1 MQSIFLRP
9 KVDDGPA
16 KLRVTGLVAHEG
28 EKWIKHRRIINPAF
42 YLEKL
47 KVKTLTEI
55 EFFFVL
61 DNLWFSFFWEML
73 LRGSKCSNYL

>member
-55 EFFFVL
+55 EFFFCPGQSMVL
-61 DNLWFSFFWEML
+61 FFL
-73 LRGSKCSNYL
+73 GNAPKGLQVL